1 MRPSLFVVILTI
13 ALCGCDRHGSD
24 ILPPGYS
31 EPMINA
37 FLIRTQYYDYSVD
50 YSRYVEV
57 FDNHGLRMVPL
68 VTLNRETL
76 APFYYNP
83 LQYRYGD
90 EKPFPVR
97 AAYNLNVRHYWGEAF
112 SRVVMPGNFR
122 IELPPEGY
130 VLDLDSSLLTLW
142 QKSAAA
148 QWYWVELYVEY
159 DFLDSLGRWDDHLF
173 ELETLVVD
181 TSLFIPRRR
190 LFPWYVADVIEGDAA
205 VVVWSGNGPAV
216 EPGDFSNIRGIGY
229 GFFNATNEPREKY
242 FYVGAPPA
250 RRRVPDAAGLRARFI
265 DRLRARLL
273 DTVLTRL

>member
-1 MRPSLFVVILTI
+1 MRLSLLCLLLIL
-13 ALCGCDRHGSD
+13 LSCSGDRQNSP

-57 FDNHGLRMVPL
+57 FDNHGLRMVPV
-68 VTLNRETL
+68 VTLNHETL
-76 APFYYNP
+76 APYYYNP

-90 EKPFPVR
+90 EKSFPVH
-97 AAYNLNVRHYWGEAF
+97 AVYNLRVSHYWGEAF

-130 VLDLDSSLLTLW
+130 ILDIDSSLLAVWRT
-142 QKSAAA
+142 SAAA
-148 QWYWVELYVEY
+148 QWYWVQVYVEY
-159 DFLDSLGRWDDHLF
+159 DFLDSFGRWDDHLF

-181 TSLFIPRRR
+181 TSLLIPRRR
-190 LFPWYVADVIEGDAA
+190 LFPWYVADVLEGDAA

-216 EPGDFSNIRGIGY
+216 EPGDLSNIRGIGF

-250 RRRVPDAAGLRARFI
+250 RRRVPDASSYRTRFI
-265 DRLRARLL
+265 SHLHSRLS
-273 DTVLTRL
+273 LTRP